1 MDIKE
6 IRVALSMKQGEFGRW
21 LKVSAGCVSRWE
33 SGERNV
39 SESTIDH
46 IKSKLLLL
54 KIQSLGECLLEFVLE
69 GSLDK
74 VVQSID
80 LKAESDKER
89 LND

>member
-1 MDIKE
+1 MNIKE
-6 IRVALSMKQGEFGRW
+6 IRDDLNMTQEVFGRW

-54 KIQSLGECLLEFVLE
+54 KIQSFMGR
-69 GSLDK
+69 
-74 VVQSID
+74 IN
-80 LKAESDKER
+80 ER
-89 LND
+89 